1 MNGVL
6 GMSTV
11 ALVLILAFYLALLTA
26 YVLAIRFLVDVIAM
40 KGYEMKRR
48 WVFYFIGFFMTPVVL
63 GLIAC
68 AIPDKS
74 E

>member
-1 MNGVL
+1 
-6 GMSTV
+6 MSNI
-11 ALVLILAFYLALLTA
+11 AMGLMLAFYVALLTA
-26 YVLAIRFLVDVIAM
+26 YALAIRYLVDVMAM

-68 AIPDKS
+68 AVPDRS

>member
-1 MNGVL
+1 
-6 GMSTV
+6 MSNI
-11 ALVLILAFYLALLTA
+11 AMVLILAFYVALLTA
-26 YVLAIRFLVDVIAM
+26 YLLAIRYLVDVMAM

-68 AIPDKS
+68 AVPDRS

>member
-1 MNGVL
+1 
-6 GMSTV
+6 MSNI
-11 ALVLILAFYLALLTA
+11 AMVLILAFYVALLMA
-26 YVLAIRFLVDVIAM
+26 YLLAIRYLVDVMAM

-68 AIPDKS
+68 AVPDRS

>member
-1 MNGVL
+1 M
-6 GMSTV
+6 
-11 ALVLILAFYLALLTA
+11 VLILAFYVALLTA
-26 YVLAIRFLVDVIAM
+26 YLLAIRYLVDVMAM

-68 AIPDKS
+68 AVPDRS

>member
-1 MNGVL
+1 MGL
-6 GMSTV
+6 M
-11 ALVLILAFYLALLTA
+11 LAFYVALLTA
-26 YVLAIRFLVDVIAM
+26 YLLAIRYLVDVMAM

-68 AIPDKS
+68 AVPDRL